1 MSHPVVIKASALI
14 HAGDI
19 VAAESALVDLVET
32 EGDTALVT
40 VLDQLAPKD
49 LLAIIREYDSA
60 KPSLINLLVTPK
72 QFADAVIMERL
83 YAERNRDRLRSLINS
98 VIFREDVAPDDF
110 IEALAQKDLG
120 LEVLADYLDERFEE
134 LSVFKSTGSFAIVD
148 EERTPKDEEDDSV
161 REDHF
166 QMPKGG
172 VGLDEVSDQDWME
185 LTWRLAHHFPD
196 EFFHVF
202 QILTARSL
210 AAGEAAAP
218 AAEPKAG
225 EEGAAEGPKP
235 TGRAPVEESAL

>member
-1 MSHPVVIKASALI
+1 MSHPVVLKASALI

-19 VAAESALVDLVET
+19 SAAESALVDLVET

-40 VLDQLAPKD
+40 VLDELAPKD

-60 KPSLINLLVTPK
+60 KPSVINLLVTPK

-98 VIFREDVAPDDF
+98 VIFRDDVDPDDF
-110 IEALAQKDLG
+110 IGALSEKDLG

-134 LSVFKSTGSFAIVD
+134 VTIFKNTGSFVVID
-148 EERTPKDEEDDSV
+148 EERTPKDEEEDTV

-166 QMPKGG
+166 QLPKGG
-172 VGLDEVSDQDWME
+172 VGLDEVTDHDWME
-185 LTWRLAHHFPD
+185 LTWRLAHGFPD

-202 QILTARSL
+202 QSL
-210 AAGEAAAP
+210 SSRAKAAEEAAGPVAAP
-218 AAEPKAG
+218 KDPDAAPESSEK
-225 EEGAAEGPKP
+225 KP
-235 TGRAPVEESAL
+235 GQPPAEESAL

>member
-1 MSHPVVIKASALI
+1 MSHPVVLKASALI

-60 KPSLINLLVTPK
+60 KPSLINLLVTPN

-98 VIFREDVAPDDF
+98 VVFREDVAPDDF

-120 LEVLADYLDERFEE
+120 LEVLADYLDERFDE
-134 LSVFKSTGSFAIVD
+134 LAIFKSTGSFALIE

-166 QMPKGG
+166 EMPKGG
-172 VGLDEVSDQDWME
+172 VGLDEVSDRDWME

-202 QILTARSL
+202 QILTARSR
-210 AAGEAAAP
+210 AAEEAAIP
-218 AAEPKAG
+218 AVEPKDG
-225 EEGAAEGPKP
+225 GEGATDASKAP
-235 TGRAPVEESAL
+235 GRAPVEESAL

>member
-1 MSHPVVIKASALI
+1 MSHPAVIKASALI

-83 YAERNRDRLRSLINS
+83 YAERNRDRLRSLVNS
-98 VIFREDVAPDDF
+98 VIFREDIEPDDF

-134 LSVFKSTGSFAIVD
+134 LAVFKATGSFALVD

-166 QMPKGG
+166 EMPKGG
-172 VGLDEVSDQDWME
+172 VGLDEVRDQDWME

-202 QILTARSL
+202 RILAARSR
-210 AAGEAAAP
+210 AAEEAAVP
-218 AAEPKAG
+218 SAEPKDTA
-225 EEGAAEGPKP
+225 EGAPVGPRAA
-235 TGRAPVEESAL
+235 GRAPAEESAL